1 MKTEDEL
8 KLYKDVALISGD
20 IIFKYD
26 ILKGDIT
33 ILGGPAELSKYGNA
47 VNVYGSGSEYAN
59 EAYNEIIRYIKE
71 AVSRDMGGTIEEEI
85 KVAFTPGNLRD
96 YTLKG
101 RIEYDNNWN
110 ACSVLGKIIRHPENN
125 DMAVDYVG
133 SNLTDMEYMQIP
145 EEYVMKVTSGDN
157 NEECHYIDTEIV
169 EDALDTLADTGNI
182 GAAVLPLIQKIGKKY
197 RLDCVFISEYDK
209 NTGISSPS
217 FQWYDENNVA
227 VGNVLA
233 RNPLDRL
240 THNGFEKN
248 KVMVVDDFAG
258 YSGDDS
264 ILLKLKEIG
273 TRSAIVCTYSGNNA
287 SGFACFE
294 VHRNS
299 VRWSN
304 ETVTA
309 LRLVSKFI
317 AAYLSN
323 LKNYFELV
331 KKDAKSKTHDEV
343 TGLPKL
349 EIFKKKSLEHI
360 NSKKKGKLA
369 LACFN
374 FTNFDKVNSIYGRAM
389 GDTILREF
397 TKEYA
402 KIEDRFVIGC
412 RTNADNF
419 LALINHFDTR
429 GNKISSAMVERLKL
443 NFKKICDEKCPDA
456 KVDVNAG
463 IMFLPEYVDN
473 IDNYISKARSACITA
488 KQDGISC
495 VFAY

>member
-20 IIFKYD
+20 IIFRYD
-26 ILKGDIT
+26 ILKDNIT
-33 ILGGPAELSKYGNA
+33 ILGGPVELSKYGNA
-47 VNVYGSGSEYAN
+47 VNVYGPGSEYAN
-59 EAYNEIIRYIKE
+59 EAYNEVIRYIKE
-71 AVSRDMGGTIEEEI
+71 AVSRDEGGLIEEEI
-85 KVAFTPGNLRD
+85 TVAFTPGNLRE
-96 YTLKG
+96 YTFKG
-101 RIEYDNNWN
+101 KIEYDNNWN
-110 ACSVLGKIIRHPENN
+110 PCSVLGKIMRHAEVKENTGN
-125 DMAVDYVG
+125 YVG
-133 SNLTDMEYMQIP
+133 SNLTDMEYQQIP
-145 EEYVMKVTSGDN
+145 EEYKLKMTSVDN
-157 NEECHYIDTEIV
+157 TEECHHIDTELV

-182 GAAVLPLIQKIGKKY
+182 GVAVLSLIQKIGKKY
-197 RLDCVFISEYDK
+197 RLDCVSISEYDK
-209 NTGISSPS
+209 DTGISSPS
-217 FQWYDENNVA
+217 FQWHDENNVE

-233 RNPLDRL
+233 RNPFDRL
-240 THNGFEKN
+240 AHNDFESN
-248 KVMVVDDFAG
+248 KVMVVDNLAT
-258 YSGDDS
+258 YSGDET
-264 ILLKLKEIG
+264 ILSKLKEIG
-273 TRSAIVCTYSGNNA
+273 TKSAVVCTYSGNNV
-287 SGFACFE
+287 SGFASFE
-294 VHRNS
+294 VHRNR

-323 LKNYFELV
+323 MKNYFELV

-360 NSKKKGKLA
+360 NSDKTGKLA

-374 FTNFDKVNSIYGRAM
+374 FTNFDKVNSIYGRAI
-389 GDTILREF
+389 GDVILREF

-402 KIEDRFVIGC
+402 KIEDRFVLGC

-429 GNKISSAMVERLKL
+429 GNKISSAMVERMKL

-463 IMFLPEYVDN
+463 IMFLPEHVDN
-473 IDNYISKARSACITA
+473 IDNYISKARNACITA